1 MAEKTPVTNDV
12 KKLLE
17 KIKDINIC
25 MMTTTSDEDQSLRSR
40 PMATQK
46 PEADN
51 SLLFLT
57 DKDSAKVY
65 EVKKDSHVGLS
76 YGNPDDSVYAS
87 VSGRC
92 NAYRDQA
99 KIDELWSEDMKAWFP
114 KGKDDPNIMIL
125 KVEIDKGE
133 YWDSPS
139 GLLSRAYAYV
149 RSVATGEK
157 SDSDDVNQHAKVN
170 PK

>member
-1 MAEKTPVTNDV
+1 MANQIPASDDLKT
-12 KKLLE
+12 LLE
-17 KIKDINIC
+17 KIQDINIC
-25 MMTTTSDEDQSLRSR
+25 MMTTTSDDDKSLRSR

-46 PEADN
+46 PEPDH

-65 EVKKDSHVGLS
+65 EVQKDAYVGLS
-76 YGNPDDSVYAS
+76 YSNPDDNVYVS

-99 KIDELWSEDMKAWFP
+99 KINELWREDLKAWFP
-114 KGKDDPNIMIL
+114 EGKEDPNIMIL

-139 GLLSRAYAYV
+139 GLLSRAYAYA
-149 RSVATGEK
+149 RAVATGEK
-157 SDSDDVNQHAKVN
+157 SDSDDVNEHAKINVR
-170 PK
+170 